1 MQCFIMSD
9 FFFLIEILII
19 HRSFCFYKEKYCFMC
34 TKEITVTENML
45 KRSDFAATL
54 ISTACHYDSSIHIYA
69 GDICAN
75 GKSLMGLMAF
85 PLFPGIV
92 LNVQA
97 EGADEEAAV
106 DAIEKCLTAIL

>member
-1 MQCFIMSD
+1 M
-9 FFFLIEILII
+9 L
-19 HRSFCFYKEKYCFMC
+19 

-45 KRSDFAATL
+45 KRSDFAATM
-54 ISTACHYDSSIHIYA
+54 ISTACRFNSSIHICA
-69 GDICAN
+69 GDIRAN

-97 EGADEEAAV
+97 EGDDAEAALE
-106 DAIEKCLTAIL
+106 AIESCLNSIL